1 MQVLLVEDSPA
12 DAKLA
17 QDLLTEASSGQIK
30 VTQVSRLSTAL
41 RLLSRD
47 EYDAMLLDLALLD
60 THGLDP
66 FSQILAPI
74 ARMPI
79 VLLSNPAEE
88 PRAIQALQ
96 HGAQDYLVKGQWSA
110 DLIARTIEK
119 AITRKRAEEALTYL
133 AQYDY
138 LTALANRTLFR
149 DRLVQALARSKRNGK
164 RVVLM
169 RLGLD
174 RFKAIND
181 TLGHDMGDAL
191 LKAAAVQLKS
201 CTREVDTVARLGG
214 DEFTILVEEV
224 PSDGAITEV
233 AQRILNAIAK
243 PFNLSG
249 TEVRVTAS
257 IGITIYPLNN
267 HGADELVKHSG
278 TAMDRAKEQ
287 GGNRYHFFSALA
299 T

>member
-12 DAKLA
+12 DAKQV
-17 QDLLTEASSGQIK
+17 QDLLTKAGSGQIK

-41 RLLSRD
+41 KLLSRD
-47 EYDAMLLDLALLD
+47 EYDAILLDLALLD

-79 VLLSNPAEE
+79 VLLSHPTEE

-96 HGAQDYLVKGQWSA
+96 HGAQDYLFKGQWSA

-119 AITRKRAEEALTYL
+119 AIKRKRAEEALTYL

-191 LKAAAVQLKS
+191 LKAAAMQLKS
-201 CTREVDTVARLGG
+201 CMREVDTVARLGG
-214 DEFTILVEEV
+214 DEFTIMFEEV
-224 PSDGAITEV
+224 ASDGAITEV
-233 AQRILNAIAK
+233 AQRILDAIAK
-243 PFNLSG
+243 PFNLNG
-249 TEVRVTAS
+249 TEVHVTAS
-257 IGITIYPLNN
+257 IGITTYPLDND
-267 HGADELVKHSG
+267 GVDEVLKHSG
-278 TAMDRAKEQ
+278 AAMDRAKEQ
-287 GGNRYHFFSALA
+287 GGNSYHFYSAPA
-299 T
+299 I